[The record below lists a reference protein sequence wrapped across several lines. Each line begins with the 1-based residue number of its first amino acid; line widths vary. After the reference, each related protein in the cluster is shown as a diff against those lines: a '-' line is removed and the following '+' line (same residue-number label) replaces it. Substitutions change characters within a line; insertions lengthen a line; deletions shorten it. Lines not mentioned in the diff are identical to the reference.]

1 MQGEVRSIPGI
12 QKRGCSLIFMDNK
25 NPKDKLSLIKEMQ
38 GELFH
43 REGCGWFKVIS
54 RSMYPLIEVNDRV
67 LVKKLDAHEL
77 RSGDIILFKV
87 DDNFIAHR
95 IIRILKRDG
104 RLLFCQKGDA
114 NRHASLL
121 SPESIIGK
129 VITIEK
135 NGNLLEFKSRRIR
148 IINYLLTMKNCF
160 SYRFPR
166 NHDRYEESIETKKHA
181 KDRHLLCSLLKKPF
195 TLFNQFIARILLN
208 CLFLY

>member
-12 QKRGCSLIFMDNK
+12 HKRGCSLFFMDNK
-25 NPKDKLSLIKEMQ
+25 NPIDKLSLIKEIQ
-38 GELFH
+38 DELFH

-54 RSMYPLIEVNDRV
+54 MSMYPLIEVNDRV

-87 DDNFIAHR
+87 DENFITHR
-95 IIRILKRDG
+95 IIRIIKRED
-104 RLLFCQKGDA
+104 RLFFYQKGDA
-114 NRHASLL
+114 NKYASLL

-129 VITIEK
+129 VIAIEK
-135 NGNLLEFKSRRIR
+135 KGNLLEFKSRRIR
-148 IINYLLTMKNCF
+148 IINYLLKMKNCF
-160 SYRFPR
+160 SYRFPI
-166 NHDRYEESIETKKHA
+166 NHDRYEESIETKKYA

-195 TLFNQFIARILLN
+195 TLCNRFIAKILLN